1 MNSRIRTLPL
11 LTAVALI
18 AGLVLG
24 FVVADGNST
33 APVHNPSGN
42 AIGIH
47 VALGVVLV
55 AVAGFV
61 TWRTGSLRWLGAP
74 WSRTTGQRFRYTFAQ
89 SRTSPLIVQRAVGA
103 VLVVAFCLY
112 LVMRVG
118 MQFGYST
125 DPEMYVNAW
134 GGPTVVGAFLAH
146 LVDAVLMFGAACL
159 VGHAALLQV
168 DAGEV
173 KD

>member
-1 MNSRIRTLPL
+1 M

-18 AGLVLG
+18 VGLVLG
-24 FVVADGNST
+24 FVAADGDST
-33 APVHNPSGN
+33 APVHDPSGN
-42 AIGIH
+42 AIGTH
-47 VALGVVLV
+47 VALGVILV
-55 AVAGFV
+55 AIAGVV

-103 VLVVAFCLY
+103 VL
-112 LVMRVG
+112 
-118 MQFGYST
+118 
-125 DPEMYVNAW
+125 
-134 GGPTVVGAFLAH
+134 
-146 LVDAVLMFGAACL
+146 MFGVACL

-168 DAGEV
+168 GAGEE